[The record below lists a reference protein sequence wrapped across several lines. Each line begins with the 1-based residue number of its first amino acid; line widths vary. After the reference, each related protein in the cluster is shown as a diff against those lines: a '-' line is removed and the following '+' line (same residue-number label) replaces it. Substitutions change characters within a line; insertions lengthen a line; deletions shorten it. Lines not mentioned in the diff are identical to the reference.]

1 MWLDPG
7 RHGGAAGVSLDDTV
21 SLSELQAPD
30 VMFDTSASFASPPA
44 WLPLSTFACPSSPRL
59 YFSLSLQVT
68 GLGPCWARCLTEASQ
83 KASGCLSHRTLLII
97 LTLIFILFV
106 SPTCIFFKS
115 VCVFSRTQNSFPIT
129 FLVTP
134 SYSRLLFLCL
144 HLHHSFSLLK
154 FAFFA
159 GVEWQTVKAYKDS
172 CDVCLRGLLWSLKGF
187 LAV

>member
-1 MWLDPG
+1 
-7 RHGGAAGVSLDDTV
+7 
-21 SLSELQAPD
+21 
-30 VMFDTSASFASPPA
+30 MFDTSASFASLPA
-44 WLPLSTFACPSSPRL
+44 WLPFSTFARPSSPRL
-59 YFSLSLQVT
+59 YVSLSLQVT
-68 GLGPCWARCLTEASQ
+68 GLGPCRARCLTEASQ

-106 SPTCIFFKS
+106 SPTIFLS
-115 VCVFSRTQNSFPIT
+115 LCVFSHTQNSFPII

-134 SYSRLLFLCL
+134 SYSRLLSLCL